1 MERLD
6 YCSQWSWLA
15 DINSNYWSGSL
26 IDLDPK
32 RQTGLKPKG
41 GLTWIETITE
51 RHLNR
56 LINSYTPKN
65 RHW

>member
-1 MERLD
+1 
-6 YCSQWSWLA
+6 LA

-26 IDLDPK
+26 IDLDLK

-56 LINSYTPKN
+56 LINNYTPKN